1 MSHKI
6 CRRLRK
12 FQHCPESLGTNTLK
26 ALVFSFFKL
35 LIIIIIIIILK
46 VKKGRRSCIDS
57 VEGSA
62 YKARL
67 HFGSGR
73 FGWRQ
78 RIIAYMLILRGA
90 RCDPSAINIF
100 VHKIFRCNPYHSPK
114 FTTNFTTKFL
124 RFRSNK
130 KLNFYYNCLHIGLQ
144 VIEKM

>member
-1 MSHKI
+1 MLSHKI
-6 CRRLRK
+6 YRRLRK

-26 ALVFSFFKL
+26 AYVFSFFKL
-35 LIIIIIIIILK
+35 LIIIIIILK
-46 VKKGRRSCIDS
+46 VKKGRWSCVDS

-90 RCDPSAINIF
+90 RCDLSAINIF

-144 VIEKM
+144 VIEKI